1 MHPRITLYS
10 EQFGYKPLPNSHEL
24 TPPFFHHYHGIIK
37 SMAKYSD
44 ELRGVVR
51 ALYLRRYTP
60 KEIASE
66 LNLPNARIVY
76 YWAEKYKWADLLS
89 FESTEEAIERR
100 YQLLASRD
108 NKTDLDLKEMDL
120 LIAHATKLRAQSNK
134 HKEKLASSQ
143 GERQAAARGDSEDEP
158 RGKRKYK
165 KNDISSLTQEDFD
178 TWADEHLFEY
188 QKHLRRNIG
197 QLVRN
202 ILKSRQIGATWYFA
216 FEAFENAVMTGDPQI
231 FLSASKAQA
240 EVFRSYIVNIA
251 EQYFGIT
258 LTGNPIRLSN
268 GAELRFLSTNKNTA
282 QSYSGHLYCDEYF
295 WVPNFAKLNE
305 VASAMATHDKWRTT
319 YFSTPSAKTH
329 QAYPFWTGEEWKQGS
344 KKRAAITFPLFDE
357 MRDGG
362 RLCPDGQWRY
372 VITMEDAIAGG
383 FNLANI
389 EKLRNRYNTA
399 TFDMLYMCVFVDSK
413 DSVFSFS
420 DLEACG
426 VEVDT
431 WQDHDP
437 DAKRPFGDR
446 PVWGGFDP
454 ARSGDLSCFVIV
466 APPMFAV
473 EKFRVLKVIY
483 WKGMN
488 FRYQAKQIEK
498 LFDQYNFTYLGV
510 DVTGIGQGVFD
521 NIQHFAMKVVV
532 PIRYDMN
539 TKNQLVLKAA
549 DVVESQRIEWDK
561 NLKEI
566 PASFMSVR
574 RTTTQSGNAM
584 TFVADRSQDT
594 GHAEAFWAIT
604 HALHNEPLNYENKP
618 KSRWGVRK
626 QAA

>member
-1 MHPRITLYS
+1 MLYS
-10 EQFGYKPLPNSHEL
+10 EQFGYKLLPNSSEL
-24 TPPFFHHYHGIIK
+24 TPPFFHQHHGIIK

-44 ELRGVVR
+44 ELKGVVR

-100 YQLLASRD
+100 YQLLVGRD

-143 GERQAAARGDSEDEP
+143 GERHAAARGDSDDEP
-158 RGKRKYK
+158 RSKRKYK
-165 KNDISSLTQEDFD
+165 KNDISSLTQEGFD
-178 TWADEHLFEY
+178 TWAEEHLFEY

-372 VITMEDAIAGG
+372 IITMEDAIAGG

-626 QAA
+626 QAS

>member
-1 MHPRITLYS
+1 
-10 EQFGYKPLPNSHEL
+10 
-24 TPPFFHHYHGIIK
+24 
-37 SMAKYSD
+37 MAKYSE
-44 ELRGVVR
+44 ELKGVVR

-76 YWAEKYKWADLLS
+76 YWAEKYSWADLLS

-108 NKTDLDLKEMDL
+108 NKTDLDLKEMDM

-134 HKEKLASSQ
+134 HKEKMASGQ
-143 GERQAAARGDSEDEP
+143 GSGQAAARDNNDDES
-158 RGKRKYK
+158 RSKRKYK

-178 TWADEHLFEY
+178 AWAEEHLFEY
-188 QKHLRRNIG
+188 QKHLRLNIG

-216 FEAFENAVMTGDPQI
+216 YEAFENAVITGDPQI

-295 WVPNFAKLNE
+295 WVPNFTRLNE

-344 KKRAAITFPLFDE
+344 KKRAAVKFPSFDE

-399 TFDMLYMCVFVDSK
+399 TFNMLYMCVFVDSK
-413 DSVFSFS
+413 DSVFSFA

-431 WQDHDP
+431 WQDHNP
-437 DAKRPFGDR
+437 DALRPFGDR

-488 FRYQAKQIEK
+488 FRYQAKQIEQ
-498 LFDQYNFTYLGV
+498 LFKKYNFTYLGV

-521 NIQHFAMKVVV
+521 NIQHFAMRVAVA
-532 PIRYDMN
+532 IRYDMN

-618 KSRWGVRK
+618 KSRWGVRNK
-626 QAA
+626 AA

>member
-44 ELRGVVR
+44 ELRGIVR

-108 NKTDLDLKEMDL
+108 NKTDMDLKEMDL

-188 QKHLRRNIG
+188 QKHLRSNIG

-344 KKRAAITFPLFDE
+344 KKRAAIKFPLFDE